1 MQTSTE
7 LFHQIG
13 GTPPTLNPDS
23 ITSDLDSSIDLRNG
37 CRLSSVSSENDEPSQ
52 LEPPFDETGKISVIS
67 DCIIAKKQN
76 LVKKKKGTTLVI

>member
-52 LEPPFDETGKISVIS
+52 LESPFDETGKISVIS
-67 DCIIAKKQN
+67 DCILAKYQN
-76 LVKKKKGTTLVI
+76 LVKKKKKGRL

>member
-52 LEPPFDETGKISVIS
+52 LEPPLETGKISVIS
-67 DCIIAKKQN
+67 DCILAKYQI
-76 LVKKKKGTTLVI
+76 LVKKKKKGPPLEI

>member
-23 ITSDLDSSIDLRNG
+23 ITSDPDSSIGLRNC
-37 CRLSSVSSENDEPSQ
+37 CRLSSGSSENDVKPSQ
-52 LEPPFDETGKISVIS
+52 LDYSFDETGKISVIS
-67 DCIIAKKQN
+67 DCIIAKY
-76 LVKKKKGTTLVI
+76 